1 MTHDELVSVVIPVWN
16 REQCI
21 ADAVQ
26 SVLTQTHPHVECIV
40 VDDGSTDATVDRVRG
55 AFGDDP
61 RVSLIVAG
69 HGGVSAARNRGVAAA
84 TGRFVTFLDSD
95 DLMAPARIERQLAT
109 LQDPTSDAVVG
120 RQEQVEPEVGRP
132 AWVEAH
138 PEWWNG
144 YYHTSVLVETGRVR
158 AVGGYDEQLTI
169 GEDLDLIARLAGAG
183 VRILP
188 LEEVVVTR
196 RYFGDNLSYSI
207 PEEGEYDA
215 LLRTVRSHLVRR
227 RAGVGETGPETAGG
241 PGVGA
246 VDPSVAIVRTALDDV
261 VRTWERVHAHAEA
274 HTIEVDIAGIGIA
287 LTVVGDELAQM
298 LLPGFGALPA
308 PSGAVAAVVGAW
320 DASVT
325 GEAPPALPPIA
336 RAGRFRST
344 VRRAGVPW
352 AEAEWASPHVFR
364 SADRDRGRHLLG
376 VTRATA
382 LSPREGGAPLRRQL
396 QWALGREVVFVHAA
410 AVGSERGVVLL
421 VGPGGAGKSS
431 TSLACLGAGL
441 GFLSDDYCL
450 VNGDPP
456 VAHQLYSTA
465 RVADHDTGH
474 FEAVAQPS
482 VAAVPVDEESVV
494 DGKALYQVHTQH
506 PERIVTAAPVLGVV
520 VLDRHRGDGPRLEP
534 VGPATA
540 LRTLAPSTLWQL
552 SLDPGFELA
561 AMRRLVAAVPC
572 HRLVLSPDRAAN
584 PPVIAELLARG

>member
-1 MTHDELVSVVIPVWN
+1 MTRDALVSVVIPVWN
-16 REQCI
+16 REHCI
-21 ADAVQ
+21 VDAVQ
-26 SVLTQTHPHVECIV
+26 SVLAQTHPHLECIV
-40 VDDGSTDATVDRVRG
+40 VDDGSTDATADRVRR

-61 RVSLIVAG
+61 RVRLLPADHRGVA
-69 HGGVSAARNRGVAAA
+69 AARNRGVAAA

-109 LQDPTSDAVVG
+109 LQDPAADAVIG

-132 AWVEAH
+132 AWVESH

-158 AVGGYDEQLTI
+158 AVGGYDERLTI

-215 LLRTVRSHLVRR
+215 LLRTVRSHLARR
-227 RAGVGETGPETAGG
+227 RGGLAAGLDPGSDPGSTGI
-241 PGVGA
+241 
-246 VDPSVAIVRTALDDV
+246 DPSVAIVRTALDDAL
-261 VRTWERVHAHAEA
+261 RTWERVRTHPEA
-274 HTIEVDIAGIGIA
+274 HTIEVDIAGTGIA
-287 LTVVGDELAQM
+287 LTVVGDGLARM
-298 LLPGFGALPA
+298 LLPGFGALPG
-308 PSGAVAAVVGAW
+308 PRGAVAAVVGAW

-336 RAGRFRST
+336 KAGRFRST

-376 VTRATA
+376 VARASA

-506 PERIVTAAPVLGVV
+506 PDRIVTAAPVVGVV
-520 VLDRHRGDGPRLEP
+520 VLDRHLGDGPRLEP

-552 SLDPGFELA
+552 SLDPAFELA

-584 PPVIAELLARG
+584 PPVIAELLARA